1 MEYFYLQNYIFNDT
15 IYHTTEILKKTLNHG
30 LYFITKLLSKLCMIY
45 LENLHFLFAISNC
58 DSKF

>member
-1 MEYFYLQNYIFNDT
+1 MILT

-30 LYFITKLLSKLCMIY
+30 LYFITKLLSKLCMMY
-45 LENLHFLFAISNC
+45 LESLHFLFAISNC

>member
-30 LYFITKLLSKLCMIY
+30 LYFITKLLSKLCMI
-45 LENLHFLFAISNC
+45 ISRKSTFFVCN
-58 DSKF
+58 KQL